1 VVAQIAGLGT
11 SITYRSTASPRYEA
25 RPHEARPPRLRQP
38 SVEHL
43 RTQVSVRVSVAR
55 PAWEQRYRKAV
66 IASDLLAI
74 GLSELMHQVWGA
86 RAPSTQAHAQFV
98 ALEFAAAV
106 LTLRT
111 VRAWDAAEL
120 GRGPDE
126 YTRVFRGFLWLALLV
141 GVAGLALKE
150 PSLRPYAFGVTPVA
164 LVLAVAGRALLRR
177 QLRRY
182 RSRGLCMRNVIAV
195 GTPAAVEEL
204 VQRTRRA
211 PQDGWLVTGVCVPRG
226 EQGDLPM
233 QVGEVPVICDHDGM
247 VDAVWEFGYHVVA
260 IAPDPS
266 WTNARLQELAWDL
279 EGSNAEVV
287 VDPGLMALMG
297 SRLRIDSVD
306 GFPLL
311 RLTEPTLT
319 GVRRLIKQATDL
331 IGATLLLVLLS
342 PLLLGIAIAVR
353 RSGGPVFYR
362 QERVGRAG
370 TTFPMLKFRTMVV
383 GADRCQDA
391 LLARNQGAGPLF
403 KIVDDPR
410 VTPVGRWLRR
420 HSLDELPQLFNVLGG
435 SMSLVGPRPP
445 LLREVQTYDRSA
457 GRRLHVKPGMTGLWQ
472 VSGRSDLSWEDTV
485 RLDVRYVEN
494 WSPIMDLLIMC
505 RTVATVVRGGGAY

>member
-1 VVAQIAGLGT
+1 
-11 SITYRSTASPRYEA
+11 
-25 RPHEARPPRLRQP
+25 
-38 SVEHL
+38 VEHL

-55 PAWEQRYRKAV
+55 PGWEQRYRKAV
-66 IASDLLAI
+66 VAGDLLAI
-74 GLSELMHQVWGA
+74 GLSELIHQFWGA
-86 RAPSTQAHAQFV
+86 PAPSREAHIEFLV
-98 ALEFAAAV
+98 LEFAAAV
-106 LTLRT
+106 LILRT
-111 VRAWDAAEL
+111 VRAWDATEL

-141 GVAGLALKE
+141 GVAGLALEE

-164 LVLAVAGRALLRR
+164 LVLAVAGRALARR

-182 RSRGLCMRNVIAV
+182 RSRGLCMRNVLAV
-195 GTPAAVEEL
+195 GTPAGVEEL
-204 VQRTRRA
+204 IRRTRHA
-211 PQDGWLVTGVCVPRG
+211 PQDGWRVTGVCVPRG
-226 EQGDLPM
+226 GEGHLSL
-233 QVGEVPVICDHDGM
+233 QVAEVPVICDHDGL

-260 IAPDPS
+260 VAPDPS
-266 WTNARLQELAWDL
+266 WTNVRLQDLAWDL
-279 EGSNAEVV
+279 EGTNAEVV

-319 GVRRLIKQATDL
+319 GVRRLIKQASDL
-331 IGATLLLVLLS
+331 VGAALLLLLLS
-342 PLLLGIAIAVR
+342 PLMLGIAVAVK
-353 RSGGPVFYR
+353 RSGGPVLYR

-370 TTFPMLKFRTMVV
+370 TTFSMLKFRTMVV
-383 GADRCQDA
+383 GADRMQDS
-391 LLARNQGAGPLF
+391 LLTRNQGAGPLF
-403 KIVDDPR
+403 KVVDDPR

-494 WSPIMDLLIMC
+494 WSLIMDLLIMC